1 MSIHEKIIMILVIL
15 VMLVISIHS
24 DQSHNNKDIEACKQ
38 AGSVVVIKDIT
49 GKTVCLHPGAAINT
63 N

>member
-1 MSIHEKIIMILVIL
+1 MILVIL